1 MKLIRDYDTIRY
13 DSEYLTCSNKSSAN
27 AEDGRPERD
36 VVRFI
41 KPPLCM
47 THDVVRFVKKP
58 SVGGFGPP
66 SNTWSLLSR
75 ARCVPKIIPIA

>member
-1 MKLIRDYDTIRY
+1 MIIDTVTAIRN
-13 DSEYLTCSNKSSAN
+13 LNKSSAT

-36 VVRFI
+36 VVRFV

-47 THDVVRFVKKP
+47 THDVVCFVKNP
-58 SVGGFGPP
+58 LSGGFGPP

>member
-1 MKLIRDYDTIRY
+1 MQYFQQYISTI
-13 DSEYLTCSNKSSAN
+13 DSENYKSSAT

-36 VVRFI
+36 VVRFV

-58 SVGGFGPP
+58 LSGGIRTSV
-66 SNTWSLLSR
+66 
-75 ARCVPKIIPIA
+75 

>member
-1 MKLIRDYDTIRY
+1 MIIDTVTAIRN
-13 DSEYLTCSNKSSAN
+13 LNKSSAT

-36 VVRFI
+36 VVRFV

-47 THDVVRFVKKP
+47 THDVVRFVKNPLKPP